1 LRTSCIHLTSLWR
14 FNVWLDSSIDTIT
27 PFCRLE
33 KTQKAQ
39 NFFGSLSLGTDLLT
53 RNFSS
58 RLHFTEKKNKINSF
72 FQVKGEQNKIFPMFL
87 ANSKANLK
95 EKWTFKAD

>member
-1 LRTSCIHLTSLWR
+1 MG
-14 FNVWLDSSIDTIT
+14 TIT

-33 KTQKAQ
+33 RTQGTQ
-39 NFFGSLSLGTDLLT
+39 DSFRSISLGTDLFT
-53 RNFSS
+53 RNSPS

-72 FQVKGEQNKIFPMFL
+72 FQVKGEQNKIFPLFS
-87 ANSKANLK
+87 ANSKASLK